1 MINLHS
7 RLMETKSSKDGG
19 YAWIILAGETD
30 KKYKANN
37 RTYHPICNKINTK
50 GATSGAVT
58 ACFPPESTTVC

>member
-30 KKYKANN
+30 KKIQN
-37 RTYHPICNKINTK
+37 
-50 GATSGAVT
+50 
-58 ACFPPESTTVC
+58 